1 MSEYGHFY
9 SPGDTVSRYYYFR
22 DKNNQLFD
30 PDTATSKVYD
40 PEKTQ
45 VATPTLTKVSVG
57 KYEFNYTLPGDATK
71 GYWTVVVTAAK
82 GGTQNTE
89 KYTFPVLAVP

>member
-1 MSEYGHFY
+1 
-9 SPGDTVSRYYYFR
+9 VSRYYYFR

>member
-1 MSEYGHFY
+1 LSEYGHFY